1 MKLNLTGGSKSNPKK
16 YDLEVELAET
26 ATVKDLQL
34 KIVAKYPKLTPDRQ
48 RIKFGEK
55 VLKSPNDTLKSY
67 DLPDGANLTL
77 KDLGPQIGWKTV
89 FLIEY
94 AGPIFIHPLFYYFS
108 SVFYGQQVQ
117 HSSVQTAAFYMV
129 IAHFLKREFETLFV
143 HRFSNGTMPFFNVFK
158 NSFHYHVLS
167 GVLLAY
173 FTYGPSLSLTSQAS
187 DRSGLSFYV
196 PILLFIYSQ
205 LSNLSTH
212 ITLRNLR
219 PPGSTVRKIPFG
231 YGFDWVS
238 CPNYLFESLVWVA
251 FALLTRTYASLLF
264 LVVSVGQ
271 MYLWSVKKHK
281 AYKKEFS
288 NYPKNRKIFI
298 PYIH

>member
-1 MKLNLTGGSKSNPKK
+1 
-16 YDLEVELAET
+16 
-26 ATVKDLQL
+26 
-34 KIVAKYPKLTPDRQ
+34 
-48 RIKFGEK
+48 
-55 VLKSPNDTLKSY
+55 
-67 DLPDGANLTL
+67 
-77 KDLGPQIGWKTV
+77 
-89 FLIEY
+89 
-94 AGPIFIHPLFYYFS
+94 
-108 SVFYGQQVQ
+108 
-117 HSSVQTAAFYMV
+117 
-129 IAHFLKREFETLFV
+129 
-143 HRFSNGTMPFFNVFK
+143 MPFFNVFK
-158 NSFHYHVLS
+158 NSFHYHILS

-196 PILLFIYSQ
+196 PILLFIFSQ

-264 LVVSVGQ
+264 LAVSVGQ